1 MGRGMT
7 AVSQSYSENKRDGP
21 APSFLGV
28 GFTLT
33 TAILVTGQVK
43 KPIPDTNPVI
53 PPLSHTVLL
62 AQSMLRLEKKK

>member
-1 MGRGMT
+1 MT
-7 AVSQSYSENKRDGP
+7 TASQSYSENKQDEP

-33 TAILVTGQVK
+33 MAILVTGLAK
-43 KPIPDTNPVI
+43 KPIPDPNPVF

-62 AQSMLRLEKKK
+62 AQSVLRLEKKK